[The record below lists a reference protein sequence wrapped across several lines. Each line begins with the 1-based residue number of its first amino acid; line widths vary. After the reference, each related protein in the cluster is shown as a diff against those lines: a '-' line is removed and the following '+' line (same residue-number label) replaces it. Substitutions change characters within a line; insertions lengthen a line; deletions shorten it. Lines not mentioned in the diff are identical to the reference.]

1 MATRMQRYNQAD
13 TESSRS
19 SRNKDLYR
27 DIYEY
32 GEYTNIEGIASI
44 GRTNEIDLTQVKE
57 LLNNRENR
65 ENYQKRREYHKT
77 IKKDI
82 PIAEIEKDIT
92 ESLEDE
98 EERNYDIRDI
108 LVKAKETM
116 PKDDKERVLRD
127 SKYEFLNKIKKEKEE
142 EQEEELKELINTIT
156 STSMLN
162 KLGDNTLAGELFGDL
177 VAKEDDDDTKTMKEM
192 IEESKEEE
200 SLSKTNTM
208 DKSFFTSSLNLSKSD
223 FVDGDEE
230 EKQKTSIVSIII
242 IIILVIIIL
251 ACAGILVYKRFM

>member
-1 MATRMQRYNQAD
+1 MATRMQRYNQSD
-13 TESSRS
+13 TGNSRS
-19 SRNKDLYR
+19 SRNKELYR

-44 GRTNEIDLTQVKE
+44 GRTNEIDITQVRE
-57 LLNNRENR
+57 LLNNR
-65 ENYQKRREYHKT
+65 ENYQKRREYQKT

-82 PIAEIEKDIT
+82 PIAEIEKDVT
-92 ESLEDE
+92 ASLEDE
-98 EERNYDIRDI
+98 EEKNYDIRDI

-142 EQEEELKELINTIT
+142 ENEEDLKELINTIT

-177 VAKEDDDDTKTMKEM
+177 VAKEDEKVDTKTMKEM
-192 IEESKEEE
+192 IEETKKEEE
-200 SLSKTNTM
+200 PLNKTVSM
-208 DKSFFTSSLNLSKSD
+208 DNSFFTSSLNLSKSD

-230 EKQKTSIVSIII
+230 DEKQKTSIVSIII

-251 ACAGILVYKRFM
+251 ACVGILVYKRFM